1 MVTDIPMYDTF
12 TKIRPI
18 EKGMSGDKK
27 YYIETEGNK
36 RLLLRVADISE
47 YEQKKTEYELMK
59 KMVSIGVPM
68 PVTID
73 FGICNADKNVYTLLE
88 WIDGQ
93 EVEEIVPT
101 LREDGEKIQVQR
113 NDVLKRI
120 NKKLETA
127 GLNTEPGVLAEQIQ
141 IWKDNLKDYLESVRL
156 REELDN
162 ENDLLLGKEE
172 SLYREISLVCGEDIK
187 TQRQLSKAVE
197 IRKAKLD
204 GREPEA
210 QVEEYN
216 PSHIEERIQT
226 VNEQIRQNDLLISR
240 LSAML
245 ENIPD
250 DESLQRIHEKVLELT
265 EEKQKIL
272 FLGEAIETAVQVLSE
287 ASLSIQRD
295 YVPSLNREIGDIL
308 NTITSGKYKQ
318 VNADDSLYL
327 NILSPESPEWVLP
340 EQLSSGTADQVYL
353 ALRLAAIRLVEKN
366 GETMPLFFDEPFV
379 QYDEERTENALRLL
393 LGESHTRQIFL
404 FTCKKREIELLIKLK
419 TNEEILTHCLHE

>member
-1 MVTDIPMYDTF
+1 
-12 TKIRPI
+12 
-18 EKGMSGDKK
+18 
-27 YYIETEGNK
+27 
-36 RLLLRVADISE
+36 
-47 YEQKKTEYELMK
+47 
-59 KMVSIGVPM
+59 
-68 PVTID
+68 
-73 FGICNADKNVYTLLE
+73 
-88 WIDGQ
+88 
-93 EVEEIVPT
+93 
-101 LREDGEKIQVQR
+101 
-113 NDVLKRI
+113 
-120 NKKLETA
+120 
-127 GLNTEPGVLAEQIQ
+127 
-141 IWKDNLKDYLESVRL
+141 
-156 REELDN
+156 
-162 ENDLLLGKEE
+162 
-172 SLYREISLVCGEDIK
+172 
-187 TQRQLSKAVE
+187 
-197 IRKAKLD
+197 
-204 GREPEA
+204 
-210 QVEEYN
+210 
-216 PSHIEERIQT
+216 
-226 VNEQIRQNDLLISR
+226 
-240 LSAML
+240 ML